1 MDMDGTRMDLGE
13 VVQRIKHHKQN
24 KLSRYF
30 KYHKWR
36 IIFIIICV
44 ILLFICAFMN
54 YPINGDLYEGT
65 DENPATILTTSISL
79 IGFISAQV
87 FVTLFI
93 TVLSIETFM
102 SRQELDQ
109 LKLESSRIS
118 KTTLK
123 QNKNNT
129 SYLSKLY
136 NIIINTF
143 PNFNKNRKTTSQV
156 FINAIGS
163 SPYELNNEDLYNE
176 IKKIIVKLNSDQ
188 ITELVEKMQELESE

>member
-1 MDMDGTRMDLGE
+1 MDDNKLELGD
-13 VVQRIKHHKQN
+13 VVQRLKSHKKN

-30 KYHKWR
+30 KNHKWR

-65 DENPATILTTSISL
+65 DENPPNGLTTSMSL
-79 IGFISAQV
+79 IGYISAQV
-87 FVTLFI
+87 FVTLLI

-118 KTTLK
+118 KTKLK

-136 NIIINTF
+136 NTIINTF
-143 PNFNKNRKTTSQV
+143 PNFNKNRKTTSQIFV
-156 FINAIGS
+156 RARGS
-163 SPYELNNEDLYNE
+163 APSELNNEDLYNE

-188 ITELVEKMQELESE
+188 ITELVEKMQEIESE